1 MCFSTPETEII
12 ARQQFAVGVVATVWC
27 QEAALPCGMAFSELQ
42 IREAL
47 RALDLDPA
55 TVLDQLPDRETPEEE
70 AAGIRHAALV
80 GLLYRA
86 LATELR
92 EAVSGAEQLEQ
103 FMDRYLAVSPQNI
116 TVDGEDHT
124 AQALFDAGWLDDRVA
139 ALAAAE
145 HHPGGPWTVS
155 TLHSA
160 ISHAAEATKVLL
172 EINHGR
178 RSRDDENGELEQ
190 IQLETVDDRLDR
202 CAADI
207 EQVRQ
212 GVTTRPRFEPDQ

>member
-1 MCFSTPETEII
+1 MWC
-12 ARQQFAVGVVATVWC
+12 RQ
-27 QEAALPCGMAFSELQ
+27 AALPCGMAFSELQ

-55 TVLDQLPDRETPEEE
+55 TVLDQLPDRETTEDE
-70 AAGIRHAALV
+70 AANIRHAALV

-116 TVDGEDHT
+116 DVAGEDHA

-145 HHPGGPWTVS
+145 HHPPGPWTVS

-172 EINHGR
+172 EIDQGR
-178 RSRDDENGELEQ
+178 RSDIQTGDLEEIQ
-190 IQLETVDDRLDR
+190 IETIHDRLVR
-202 CAADI
+202 CAADV

-212 GVTTRPRFEPDQ
+212 GVTTRPLFEPDQ